1 MLHLLFRW
9 ALPRAMFLL
18 LLGSQL
24 LVTPGSR
31 SEEEAENKHQNAM
44 RSYFLGTVEYALHIF
59 NLQSNDTRAY
69 RLVRILNSRRELSL
83 EKNTMAFSMELQ
95 LRRTKCEKFDDDIDN
110 CPFQESSGQNNVRC
124 AVGPSGHTTEDAAWG
139 RGESRADNR
148 AILRDIENRNAGT
161 AIPTTGVAV
170 GAQLDSP
177 SLGSPCSPPGQSGNH
192 LCPLTH
198 FIC

>member
-9 ALPRAMFLL
+9 ALPRAMLLL

-31 SEEEAENKHQNAM
+31 SEEEAENKYQNAM

-95 LRRTKCEKFDDDIDN
+95 LRRTRCGKFDDDIDN
-110 CPFQESSGQNNVRC
+110 CPFQESSGQNNIITC
-124 AVGPSGHTTEDAAWG
+124 FFIISTEPWNTEFELWNKTCLEGHLHGSVG
-139 RGESRADNR
+139 
-148 AILRDIENRNAGT
+148 
-161 AIPTTGVAV
+161 
-170 GAQLDSP
+170 
-177 SLGSPCSPPGQSGNH
+177 
-192 LCPLTH
+192 
-198 FIC
+198 

>member
-9 ALPRAMFLL
+9 TLPWAMLLL

-31 SEEEAENKHQNAM
+31 SEEEAENKYQNAM

-69 RLVRILNSRRELSL
+69 RLVHILNSRRELSL

-95 LRRTKCEKFDDDIDN
+95 LRRTRCGKFDDDIDN
-110 CPFQESSGQNNVRC
+110 CPFQESSGQNNIITC
-124 AVGPSGHTTEDAAWG
+124 FFIISTEPWKTEFELWNKTCLEGHLHGSVG
-139 RGESRADNR
+139 
-148 AILRDIENRNAGT
+148 
-161 AIPTTGVAV
+161 
-170 GAQLDSP
+170 
-177 SLGSPCSPPGQSGNH
+177 
-192 LCPLTH
+192 
-198 FIC
+198 